1 MTNQPAPSLAAAT
14 TASNARYPDLAGT
27 VAVVTGGSR
36 GIGAAKARALAAN
49 GVAVAVVGRDRPEI
63 QTTVTAITD
72 SGGQAI
78 GVAADCTV
86 EADLAALH
94 REVTERLGPVDVLAA
109 FAGGAGAPVPTASE
123 TAAHWRTVI
132 DSDLTATFLTVS
144 AFLPAL
150 TTRRRG
156 VIITMSS
163 AAARQPARSS
173 AAYAAA
179 KAGVIAFTRHL
190 ATELAEHGIRVNCLA
205 PSAVENDTMRARMP
219 PDRLAELGA
228 SFPLGRL
235 GQPDDIAAA
244 ALFLASSASSWITGV
259 TLDVAGGKIM
269 I

>member
-1 MTNQPAPSLAAAT
+1 MTALHLDVAVPASQGL
-14 TASNARYPDLAGT
+14 YPDLSGK

-36 GIGAAKARALAAN
+36 GIGAATARALAAN
-49 GVAVAVVGRDRPEI
+49 GAAVAVVGRDRAAI
-63 QTTVTAITD
+63 QSTVTAITAQA
-72 SGGQAI
+72 GRAI
-78 GVAADCTV
+78 GVAADCTSEHDLDQLRTEV
-86 EADLAALH
+86 ADQ
-94 REVTERLGPVDVLAA
+94 LGPVDVLAA
-109 FAGGAGAPVPTASE
+109 FAGGAGAPVPTVTE
-123 TAAHWRTVI
+123 TPVHWRSVI
-132 DSDLTATFLTVS
+132 ETDLTATFLSVW
-144 AFLPAL
+144 AFLPAMIAQAGG
-150 TTRRRG
+150 T
-156 VIITMSS
+156 IITMSS

-190 ATELAEHGIRVNCLA
+190 ALEVAEHDVRVNCLA

-219 PDRLAELGA
+219 PDQIAQLGA

-235 GQPDDIAAA
+235 GQPEDIAGA